1 MSRAAG
7 CSWWLLLLILSASLA
22 GPWPAGL
29 RGVEPCGAAAVEPAL
44 DRYEFQEVHMGAPIK
59 IVLYA
64 ADEAFANAAAAK
76 AFERIGHLDK
86 LLSDYDPDSELSRLS
101 RTAGLGQEVEV
112 GRELWFV
119 LSRAQKLAEATGGA
133 FDVTVG
139 PYVRLWR
146 RARRQSELPDP
157 ARLAQARQAVGYRNL
172 KLDPGRRT
180 ARLLAP
186 GMRLDLGGIAM
197 GYAADE
203 ALEVLAGHGV
213 SRALID
219 ASGDIVAGEA
229 PPGRDGWSIAVA
241 ALGKPDSPPSRY
253 VLLRHAAVTTSGD
266 AFQFVEIDGV
276 RYSHIVDPR
285 TGLGLTESMSVT
297 VVAADCMTAD
307 SLATAVCVL
316 GPEKGLALIEDTAG
330 AAGLLV
336 RRVGDRVE
344 TAESSGFDRFEIG
357 PMASP
362 AGP

>member
-1 MSRAAG
+1 MSCAARG
-7 CSWWLLLLILSASLA
+7 WWGFLILILSAWLA
-22 GPWPAGL
+22 GPWQSGL
-29 RGVEPCGAAAVEPAL
+29 RVEPCGAAAVEPAPG
-44 DRYEFQEVHMGAPIK
+44 RYEFQEVHMGAPIK

-64 ADEAFANAAAAK
+64 ADEASANAAAAK
-76 AFERIGHLDK
+76 AFARIGHLDK

-101 RTAGLGQEVEV
+101 RTAGSGQAVEV
-112 GRELWFV
+112 SRELCFV

-172 KLDPGRRT
+172 ELDPGRRT
-180 ARLLAP
+180 AKLLAP
-186 GMRLDLGGIAM
+186 AMTLDLGGIAM

-203 ALEVLAGHGV
+203 ALEVLARQGV
-213 SRALID
+213 HRALID

-229 PPGRDGWSIAVA
+229 PPGRDGWSIGVA
-241 ALGKPDSPPSRY
+241 ALGKPDSLPNRY
-253 VLLRHAAVTTSGD
+253 VLLRYAAVTTSGD

-285 TGLGLTESMSVT
+285 TGLGLTEPMSVT
-297 VVAADCMTAD
+297 VVAADCITAD

-316 GPEKGLALIEDTAG
+316 GPEKGLELIEDTAG

-336 RRVGDRVE
+336 RRVAERLETVE
-344 TAESSGFDRFEIG
+344 SRRFDRFEIE